1 MSDDPAR
8 TRFFIISIARLL
20 GAVTVVVGMFIFL
33 RLIEAPQAI
42 GVALIVLG
50 FADFVFVPRF
60 LSAQWRTPEE
70 P

>member
-1 MSDDPAR
+1 MSDDPAK

-20 GAVTVVVGMFIFL
+20 GAVTEVFGLLIFIDLIDAPKPVGVV
-33 RLIEAPQAI
+33 LI
-42 GVALIVLG
+42 LLG

-60 LSAQWRTPEE
+60 LSAQWRTPDE